1 MSEKKKVNLDD
12 DDSYFFSFLS
22 PSLSLFCSFSFT
34 FELVRARSAMS
45 SPSPSCGEGTGAGA
59 STPTLARSDG
69 GRPPPAPSS
78 AIAAAA
84 AADHPSALRVATV
97 VDRVGGASAAA
108 PAAAPASPKTPHQ
121 RGRNPFE
128 SRVLNTYALPG
139 TEHATWRRWL
149 LELGLFLG
157 LALAVLGPAVGLAVM
172 TPYISVTSGLA
183 SDLRK
188 DADCLKVAPEV

>member
-1 MSEKKKVNLDD
+1 
-12 DDSYFFSFLS
+12 
-22 PSLSLFCSFSFT
+22 
-34 FELVRARSAMS
+34 MS
-45 SPSPSCGEGTGAGA
+45 SLPSPSRGEGTGAGA
-59 STPTLARSDG
+59 STPTLGRSDG
-69 GRPPPAPSS
+69 GRPPTAPSS
-78 AIAAAA
+78 SAAAA
-84 AADHPSALRVATV
+84 AAAAAPTADHPSAPRAATV
-97 VDRVGGASAAA
+97 VDSSGALDAPGAA
-108 PAAAPASPKTPHQ
+108 PSPSSSAPKPPHQ

-172 TPYISVTSGLA
+172 TPYIAVTSGLA